1 MASTKSVVLTAPRQM
16 SIQEF
21 PVPEIRGESLL
32 VKVEMV
38 AICGSDVHLYEG
50 VGFKASF
57 PKIMGHELVGR
68 VEEMGDQAEK
78 RYGLK
83 RGDRVTVE
91 PYIPCHACS
100 YCSTGNYQNCT
111 KVRTYGVNLTCE
123 APPHL
128 WGAYGEYLYVTS
140 GSLVYPVAEGIPAEA
155 AALSSVIGN
164 GVRWVKRKGEVKAGE
179 AVVIMGPGAQ
189 GLASTIV
196 AREAGAEPVVV
207 FGLAKD
213 TVRLNLARRFGAT
226 EAMSVE
232 SRNPLEMVAQ
242 RTGGRMADVV
252 IDCTGD
258 PGAFNVGVSLLHPG
272 GRYVLVGLTGGR
284 ATPAILDHVVRQE
297 IQIRGGLGQASC
309 MEEALKIIHSRRFP
323 VEAIITHHRPLREAQ
338 EALEFFMHPP
348 RDCIRVA
355 LIP

>member
-32 VKVEMV
+32 IKVEMV

-68 VEEMGDQAEK
+68 VEEMGDQAER

-91 PYIPCHACS
+91 PYIPCHACP
-100 YCSTGNYQNCT
+100 YCSTGNYQNCI
-111 KVRTYGVNLTCE
+111 KVKTYGVNLTCE

-128 WGAYGEYLYVTS
+128 WGAYGEYLYVTP
-140 GSLVYPVAEGIPAEA
+140 GSLVYPVAEEVPAEA

-164 GVRWVKRKGEVKAGE
+164 GVRWVKRKGEVKPGE

-196 AREAGAEPVVV
+196 AREAGAEPLLV

-213 TVRLNLARRFGAT
+213 TLRLNLARRFGAT
-226 EAMSVE
+226 EAVSVE
-232 SRNPLEMVAQ
+232 SRSPLEMVALK
-242 RTGGRMADVV
+242 TGGRMTDVV

-284 ATPAILDHVVRQE
+284 VTPAILDHVVRQE
-297 IQIRGGLGQASC
+297 IQVRGGLGQAGC

-323 VEAIITHHRPLREAQ
+323 VESIITHRRPLREAQ
-338 EALEFFMHPP
+338 EALEFFLHPP
-348 RDCIRVA
+348 PDCIRMA